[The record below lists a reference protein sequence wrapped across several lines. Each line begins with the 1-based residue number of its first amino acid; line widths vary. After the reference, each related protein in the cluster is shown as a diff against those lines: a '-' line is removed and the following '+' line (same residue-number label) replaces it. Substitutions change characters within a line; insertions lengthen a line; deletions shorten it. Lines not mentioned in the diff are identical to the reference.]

1 MQTRITLA
9 ALTACGV
16 ASVAFA
22 APAAGAPAVTSAPTQ
37 AASVAAA
44 SAERLVP
51 TSFGMEHHA
60 FGTKIDRNRALASG
74 PTANSVIGCTSLAG
88 LHRRNDVAG
97 VDLSPLLTAG
107 EVDSQGRTSQGDG
120 VVSVMSRNTITNGSL
135 LGGDVRFRGLSSQ
148 SQTWHNS
155 SGFHNRVT
163 MDLARLVVDGNR
175 VDLTGGQQ
183 TVNVAGGELTVFQQ
197 SSRMQARDASAHG
210 VVLRLVLADGTR
222 VQVGSSY
229 SHMTARVFGP
239 MSGTTWGS
247 QVQVSGGAVRSGRTA
262 FQTMPCPGTRGTV
275 RENTTNGITLPDVI
289 ETDAIA
295 THVWGVQT
303 PDLQH
308 GYTQAEIANAQ
319 LATLDIALSG
329 IASQA
334 NVKRDD
340 GTFTRDAKGTRLL
353 EFTVAGVDYRD
364 QLTPGVAFA
373 IPGLDTSITYRKVTP
388 IRNGIE
394 VVAVEI
400 VLADETVIEL
410 GHSTM
415 MIKRH

>member
-22 APAAGAPAVTSAPTQ
+22 APAAGAPTVTSAPTQ
-37 AASVAAA
+37 APSVAAA

-107 EVDSQGRTSQGDG
+107 EVDSEGQTSQRDG
-120 VVSVMSRNTITNGSL
+120 VVSVVSTNTITNGSL

-148 SQTWHNS
+148 SRTWHDS

-175 VDLTGGQQ
+175 VDLTSGQQ
-183 TVNVAGGELTVFQQ
+183 TINVAGGELTVFQR

-210 VVLRLVLADGTR
+210 VVLRLVLANGTR

-239 MSGTTWGS
+239 MSGSTWGS
-247 QVQVSGGAVRSGRTA
+247 QVQGAGGAVRSGRTA
-262 FQTMPCPGTRGTV
+262 FQTMPCPGTRGLV
-275 RENTTNGITLPDVI
+275 RENTTNGITLPDVM

-295 THVWGVQT
+295 SHVWGVQT

-319 LATLDIALSG
+319 LETLDIALSG

-340 GTFTRDAKGTRLL
+340 GTLTRDARGTRLL
-353 EFTVAGVDYRD
+353 EFSVAGVDYRD

-373 IPGLDTSITYRKVTP
+373 IPGIDTSITYRKVTP
-388 IRNGIE
+388 IMNGIE

-410 GHSTM
+410 GHSSM
-415 MIKRH
+415 VIKRH

>member
-1 MQTRITLA
+1 
-9 ALTACGV
+9 
-16 ASVAFA
+16 
-22 APAAGAPAVTSAPTQ
+22 
-37 AASVAAA
+37 
-44 SAERLVP
+44 
-51 TSFGMEHHA
+51 
-60 FGTKIDRNRALASG
+60 
-74 PTANSVIGCTSLAG
+74 VIGCTSLAG

-107 EVDSQGRTSQGDG
+107 EVDSEGRTSQGDG
-120 VVSVMSRNTITNGSL
+120 VVSVMSSNTITNGSL

-247 QVQVSGGAVRSGRTA
+247 QVQVADGAVRSGRTA

-308 GYTQAEIANAQ
+308 GYTQAEIANAK
-319 LATLDIALSG
+319 LETLDIALSG

-364 QLTPGVAFA
+364 QLTPGVAFD
-373 IPGLDTSITYRKVTP
+373 IPALDTSITYRKVNL

-410 GHSTM
+410 GHSSM